1 MLLYIYINMRFC
13 VLRTCLF
20 KVGVGKDGFS
30 KAFYVKLYITFISET
45 LYRRQCQ
52 MAEYKNRIAVDIYD
66 QQYTLVGAE
75 NPEHMRYVAR
85 LVDEKIREIG
95 VRNAGLDTTRKAV
108 LAAVNVMDDYVKLQ
122 EKYDSAIRELEQKG
136 N

>member
-1 MLLYIYINMRFC
+1 
-13 VLRTCLF
+13 
-20 KVGVGKDGFS
+20 
-30 KAFYVKLYITFISET
+30 
-45 LYRRQCQ
+45 

-66 QQYTLVGAE
+66 QQYTLVGTE
-75 NPEHMRYVAR
+75 DPEHMRYVAG

-108 LAAVNVMDDYVKLQ
+108 LSAVNVMDDYVKLQ
-122 EKYDSAIRELEQKG
+122 EKYDSLVQELEQKD

>member
-1 MLLYIYINMRFC
+1 
-13 VLRTCLF
+13 
-20 KVGVGKDGFS
+20 
-30 KAFYVKLYITFISET
+30 
-45 LYRRQCQ
+45 

-66 QQYTLVGAE
+66 QQYTLVGEE

-95 VRNAGLDTTRKAV
+95 VKSAGLDTTRKAV

-122 EKYDSAIRELEQKG
+122 EKYDLAVQELERKG